1 MKDKIIVVT
10 GASSGIGW
18 ATAEVFSQH
27 GAKLILCGRRKEKL
41 ELLAS
46 KLKTKSL
53 LLTYDVRDRRAV
65 FEALENLPKEWE
77 NVDVLINN
85 AGNAHG
91 FDPVQTASLEDWD
104 AMIDG
109 NVKGLM
115 YVTKALL
122 PQMIKAKKGHI
133 VNLGSI
139 AGKEVYPNGS
149 VYCSSKFAVDA
160 FTQGLRL
167 DLNKDGIKVGA
178 IHPGLVKTEFSKV
191 RFKGDGDRANKVY
204 AGIEALSAQDVA
216 NAILYMVQVPSCVNV
231 ADLVL
236 LPTRQANAYV
246 SNRKS

>member
-91 FDPVQTASLEDWD
+91 FDPVQTARLEDLHLFLHQ
-104 AMIDG
+104 A
-109 NVKGLM
+109 
-115 YVTKALL
+115 TFL
-122 PQMIKAKKGHI
+122 P
-133 VNLGSI
+133 
-139 AGKEVYPNGS
+139 
-149 VYCSSKFAVDA
+149 
-160 FTQGLRL
+160 L
-167 DLNKDGIKVGA
+167 D
-178 IHPGLVKTEFSKV
+178 
-191 RFKGDGDRANKVY
+191 
-204 AGIEALSAQDVA
+204 
-216 NAILYMVQVPSCVNV
+216 QV
-231 ADLVL
+231 
-236 LPTRQANAYV
+236 
-246 SNRKS
+246 